1 MTAKQPSKA
10 VHAASTTHNHQE
22 ETALTTKPAKKTT
35 HASPANNNQEET
47 VMTASTIQN
56 SVQPS
61 PAPAPAPTPVPIIF
75 VAPPPPDVSIPT
87 VEYAAATPGEFRN
100 VMPRA
105 SELTALAQAIKDLAA
120 FKSYTLTFGS
130 AAPDYEE
137 VVQAFTVG
145 AKWTSMR
152 ALSSSWDGYC
162 LVQQGLAWRA
172 IRMLMSQLVPIFA
185 IAAATN
191 PKLLTQYP
199 GLASLLG
206 AKKTIAQRGAST
218 KKANKTAKAEGKPET
233 HGVIGKQNQR
243 RLEKAAAAQL
253 AATAAPVATS
263 QPVVVTT
270 AAPAPAPATPAP
282 AANGVAHS

>member
-1 MTAKQPSKA
+1 M
-10 VHAASTTHNHQE
+10 
-22 ETALTTKPAKKTT
+22 TTKPAKKTT
-35 HASPANNNQEET
+35 HASSTHNQEET
-47 VMTASTIQN
+47 VMSTESTLQN
-56 SVQPS
+56 SFQPIQPIPT
-61 PAPAPAPTPVPIIF
+61 PAPAPTPTPVPIIF

-87 VEYAAATPGEFRN
+87 IDYAAATPGEFRN

-105 SELTALAQAIKDLAA
+105 SELTALAQAIKDLSA
-120 FKSYTLTFGS
+120 FKGYTLTFGS

-145 AKWTSMR
+145 AQWTSMR
-152 ALSSSWDGYC
+152 TLSSSWDGYC

-185 IAAATN
+185 IAAAAN

-206 AKKTIAQRGAST
+206 AKKTIAQKGAST
-218 KKANKTAKAEGKPET
+218 RKANKTAKAEGKPET
-233 HGVIGKQNQR
+233 HGVVGKQNQR

-253 AATAAPVATS
+253 AAAATATGTTATAAPVATS
-263 QPVVVTT
+263 QPVVVTP
-270 AAPAPAPATPAP
+270 AAPSPAP
-282 AANGVAHS
+282 AAVAPATNGAAHS